1 MLYLFDERS
10 QHSKPTHF
18 WKVQN
23 ENCWF
28 MRLLESLD
36 RIISSFEI
44 ETQCRQSVIIMYQ
57 KLRRWESK
65 SSLLNAKM
73 EVTVFE
79 NLINQQFSFC
89 SFQKYIGLLC
99 CDLSSKR
106 YNILK
111 MIKKWYFFGE
121 ACTNQ
126 LEISAHFKSRLHG
139 TAEITIN
146 PRLSYHEPKKKFE
159 ILKQ

>member
-44 ETQCRQSVIIMYQ
+44 GTQCRQSVIIMYQ

-106 YNILK
+106 YNIFK
-111 MIKKWYFFGE
+111 MIKKWLINANSNFYVKDHELSFRCGLNCRF
-121 ACTNQ
+121 
-126 LEISAHFKSRLHG
+126 SRPHG
-139 TAEITIN
+139 ADL
-146 PRLSYHEPKKKFE
+146 PLRA
-159 ILKQ
+159 